1 MSEYFHPASG
11 KKIKIE
17 MPEISGG
24 VATVT
29 ETNNEAVQTL
39 HIRESEIEKF
49 VSNLAAN
56 GWLLRQLL

>member
-1 MSEYFHPASG
+1 MSEYFHPATG
-11 KKIKIE
+11 KVMKIE

-29 ETNNEAVQTL
+29 ETNNNSVQTL
-39 HIRESEIEKF
+39 YVKESEIKNF
-49 VSNLAAN
+49 IGNLAVN